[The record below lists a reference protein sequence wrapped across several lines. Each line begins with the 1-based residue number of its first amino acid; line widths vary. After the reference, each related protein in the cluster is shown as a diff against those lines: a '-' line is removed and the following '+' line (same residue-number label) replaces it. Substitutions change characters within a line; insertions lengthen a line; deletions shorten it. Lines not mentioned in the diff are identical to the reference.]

1 MKNLLKK
8 VCKNTRFFSFVSKN
22 FSVIEWKKNDFFFSK
37 IGLMTNSVSISTD
50 YNRLSVKIEQ
60 MSKFIR
66 YTLVDLT
73 FTAMVLPPIILTSIN
88 YFIYDLNDESYFLP
102 FPVTYVFFSLFS
114 QSNENIFR
122 MKKNGKKS
130 FLAFF
135 FLIFFFD

>member
-1 MKNLLKK
+1 MFQRILVLL
-8 VCKNTRFFSFVSKN
+8 N
-22 FSVIEWKKNDFFFSK
+22 EKKNDFFFSK

-122 MKKNGKKS
+122 MKKKREKKFPCV
-130 FLAFF
+130 FLFD
-135 FLIFFFD
+135 IFF